1 MKHIKWD
8 KKQDLFTVIFG
19 HFRSSGNDR
28 FYFQALTLL
37 YLIFALGFENCT
49 FSFPSVFILN
59 SIYSYSTYL
68 YNNNL
73 SGGGEPH
80 NVIEDGHR
88 ESTASLANRSGIMA
102 EKKHQLT
109 ALGIAYEAVIKLGY
123 THSKLARLDSSIN
136 YPTLRNIR
144 EGKEMKNA
152 TERFYL
158 KLFFN
163 LINKEYERRMANGGV
178 GAGSLLI
185 VMKNILEAELK

>member
-1 MKHIKWD
+1 M
-8 KKQDLFTVIFG
+8 LGFG
-19 HFRSSGNDR
+19 NQFLISEC
-28 FYFQALTLL
+28 FYF
-37 YLIFALGFENCT
+37 
-49 FSFPSVFILN
+49 
-59 SIYSYSTYL
+59 SI
-68 YNNNL
+68 NL

-123 THSKLARLDSSIN
+123 THSKLVNLN
-136 YPTLRNIR
+136 EGVNFHTLRNIR
-144 EGKEMKNA
+144 DEKKMKKV

-158 KLFFN
+158 KLFFD
-163 LINKEYERRMANGGV
+163 LINKEYNRRITSGANGAV
-178 GAGSLLI
+178 SLLV

>member
-1 MKHIKWD
+1 MFLGTYITISYLCARIWES
-8 KKQDLFTVIFG
+8 VS
-19 HFRSSGNDR
+19 HFRV
-28 FYFQALTLL
+28 FYF
-37 YLIFALGFENCT
+37 
-49 FSFPSVFILN
+49 
-59 SIYSYSTYL
+59 SI
-68 YNNNL
+68 NL

-123 THSKLARLDSSIN
+123 THSKLVNLN
-136 YPTLRNIR
+136 EGVNFHTLRNTR
-144 EGKEMKNA
+144 DEKKVKKV

-158 KLFFN
+158 KLFFD
-163 LINKEYERRMANGGV
+163 LINKEYNQRITSGANGAV
-178 GAGSLLI
+178 SLLV

>member
-1 MKHIKWD
+1 LRS
-8 KKQDLFTVIFG
+8 DLGISFLISECF
-19 HFRSSGNDR
+19 HF
-28 FYFQALTLL
+28 
-37 YLIFALGFENCT
+37 
-49 FSFPSVFILN
+49 
-59 SIYSYSTYL
+59 SI
-68 YNNNL
+68 NL

-123 THSKLARLDSSIN
+123 THSKLVNLN
-136 YPTLRNIR
+136 EGVNFHTLRNIR
-144 EGKEMKNA
+144 DEKKVKKV

-158 KLFFN
+158 KLFFD
-163 LINKEYERRMANGGV
+163 LINKEYNRRITSGANGAV
-178 GAGSLLI
+178 SLLV

>member
-1 MKHIKWD
+1 MHFFCTK
-8 KKQDLFTVIFG
+8 VI
-19 HFRSSGNDR
+19 
-28 FYFQALTLL
+28 
-37 YLIFALGFENCT
+37 
-49 FSFPSVFILN
+49 
-59 SIYSYSTYL
+59 
-68 YNNNL
+68 NL

-123 THSKLARLDSSIN
+123 THSKLVNLN
-136 YPTLRNIR
+136 EGVNFHTLRNIR
-144 EGKEMKNA
+144 DEKKVKKV

-158 KLFFN
+158 KLFFD
-163 LINKEYERRMANGGV
+163 LINMEYNRRITSGANGAV
-178 GAGSLLI
+178 SLLV

>member
-59 SIYSYSTYL
+59 SIYSYSSYL
-68 YNNNL
+68 YNINL

-88 ESTASLANRSGIMA
+88 ESTTSLANRSGIM
-102 EKKHQLT
+102 EDKKHRPT

>member
-1 MKHIKWD
+1 MRS
-8 KKQDLFTVIFG
+8 DLGISFLISECF
-19 HFRSSGNDR
+19 HF
-28 FYFQALTLL
+28 
-37 YLIFALGFENCT
+37 
-49 FSFPSVFILN
+49 
-59 SIYSYSTYL
+59 SI
-68 YNNNL
+68 NL

-123 THSKLARLDSSIN
+123 THSKLVNLN
-136 YPTLRNIR
+136 EGVNFHTLRNIR
-144 EGKEMKNA
+144 DEKKVKKV

-158 KLFFN
+158 KLFFD
-163 LINKEYERRMANGGV
+163 LINKEYNRRITSGANG
-178 GAGSLLI
+178 AISLLV

>member
-1 MKHIKWD
+1 M
-8 KKQDLFTVIFG
+8 LGFG
-19 HFRSSGNDR
+19 NQFLISEF
-28 FYFQALTLL
+28 FYF
-37 YLIFALGFENCT
+37 
-49 FSFPSVFILN
+49 
-59 SIYSYSTYL
+59 SI
-68 YNNNL
+68 NL

-102 EKKHQLT
+102 DNKKHEKT

-144 EGKEMKNA
+144 DGKEMKKA

-158 KLFFN
+158 KLFFD
-163 LINKEYERRMANGGV
+163 LINKEYERRMACGGD
-178 GAGSLLI
+178 GAVSLLI
-185 VMKNILEAELK
+185 VMKNILEAELKQKVVKR

>member
-1 MKHIKWD
+1 MR
-8 KKQDLFTVIFG
+8 IFI
-19 HFRSSGNDR
+19 
-28 FYFQALTLL
+28 YK
-37 YLIFALGFENCT
+37 LIFLSLRSDLGIS
-49 FSFPSVFILN
+49 FSFPSVFILF
-59 SIYSYSTYL
+59 
-68 YNNNL
+68 NL

-102 EKKHQLT
+102 DNKKHEKT

-144 EGKEMKNA
+144 DGKEMKKA

-158 KLFFN
+158 KLFFD
-163 LINKEYERRMANGGV
+163 LINKEYERRMACGGD
-178 GAGSLLI
+178 GAVSLLI